1 MSIGQSQAGRKRG
14 RRAVGQI
21 CGRDGEISLATG
33 GAVRPRHS
41 GRAGT
46 ASVFRFP
53 EALAVWRSAPVPPR
67 RTDAEGRKGRGVAEQ
82 APPGRQCPTWVC
94 DNLDALRKGPLLKA
108 SESQAARRRG
118 RRFGCRSTL
127 QPGKWL
133 NLAKSKWNAMACEG
147 LGGRRDGES
156 GAVPEEIRAG
166 RRRRTVANGHWP
178 GRRRRSLQAQVGL
191 PRNHLATRRWAD
203 PAQST
208 HQRAG
213 LPIRALRGPNHRQV
227 VLGPLVR
234 SRESGHRNVAR
245 THLAWL
251 RWRWLKTCYYRKE
264 GRVAGWPPLKAAA
277 LPFDWGH
284 RGNSRRRS
292 FRLVRC
298 REWRFQAKVGAG
310 TRDRRG
316 STHGIELPP
325 GKLSA
330 SSGSGGE
337 LKPWNGLEEVAPNG
351 ACHAVRRATRERTR
365 FGGRSRTARHWSK
378 PIRAALGAWAR
389 VGQAPPRPVLNAF
402 GALLDRFPARTES
415 GNLFRRTARES
426 GLGGARGASTGARPS
441 PPRPRRVV
449 PRPPAWPAGGF
460 ARE

>member
-1 MSIGQSQAGRKRG
+1 M
-14 RRAVGQI
+14 RAKA
-21 CGRDGEISLATG
+21 EA
-33 GAVRPRHS
+33 A
-41 GRAGT
+41 AGT
-46 ASVFRFP
+46 AS
-53 EALAVWRSAPVPPR
+53 WGRSR
-67 RTDAEGRKGRGVAEQ
+67 RK
-82 APPGRQCPTWVC
+82 
-94 DNLDALRKGPLLKA
+94 
-108 SESQAARRRG
+108 SE
-118 RRFGCRSTL
+118 
-127 QPGKWL
+127 P
-133 NLAKSKWNAMACEG
+133 
-147 LGGRRDGES
+147 
-156 GAVPEEIRAG
+156 G
-166 RRRRTVANGHWP
+166 RRRRTVANGAWT
-178 GRRRRSLQAQVGL
+178 GRGRPTALAASPSRPA
-191 PRNHLATRRWAD
+191 RNHLATRRWAD

-208 HQRAG
+208 RQRAG

-227 VLGPLVR
+227 VLGPLAR

-245 THLAWL
+245 TPLAWL

-330 SSGSGGE
+330 SSGSSGD
-337 LKPWNGLEEVAPNG
+337 LKPSNGQEEVAPNG

-378 PIRAALGAWAR
+378 PIRAALGA
-389 VGQAPPRPVLNAF
+389 
-402 GALLDRFPARTES
+402 
-415 GNLFRRTARES
+415 
-426 GLGGARGASTGARPS
+426 
-441 PPRPRRVV
+441 
-449 PRPPAWPAGGF
+449 
-460 ARE
+460 